1 MTASKKPSAFEK
13 ALSHT
18 LGFEGGYAND
28 PADRGG
34 ETFRGI
40 SRISWPKW
48 PGWALIDRA
57 RADGL
62 TSAPALD
69 RHFADDPE
77 MARLVTDF
85 YRNEFWKPFSG
96 DAA

>member
-1 MTASKKPSAFEK
+1 MTATKKPSAFENV
-13 ALSHT
+13 LSHT

-40 SRISWPKW
+40 SRKSWPNW
-48 PGWALIDRA
+48 PGWALIDQVKA
-57 RADGL
+57 AGL
-62 TSAPALD
+62 VSASAID
-69 RHFADDPE
+69 RRFADDAE
-77 MARLVTDF
+77 MEKMVTDF
-85 YRNEFWKPFSG
+85 YRDEFWKPFGG